1 MGAVAPGR
9 GRVAG
14 AVRSELGRQA
24 GWGGGGGDGRHR
36 GRVGLCRD
44 ALAPVRGW
52 QPLWRAD
59 RRGDHREGWRRA
71 RIFRRAFS
79 RQQRR
84 SPRGS
89 GRHRASGPRAGL
101 SLLPSP
107 PLPLPGTLTSPRPLC
122 LVLAVLLA
130 PRGWGSRRCSCRPGV
145 CRSIE
150 STSRSFRESVLNCS
164 LPARLPLP
172 LSLG

>member
-1 MGAVAPGR
+1 MALGR
-9 GRVAG
+9 GRAAG

-24 GWGGGGGDGRHR
+24 GWGGGGGGDGRHR

-59 RRGDHREGWRRA
+59 RREDHREGWRRA
-71 RIFRRAFS
+71 RIFRRAFF
-79 RQQRR
+79 RQQHR

-89 GRHRASGPRAGL
+89 RHRASGPRAGL
-101 SLLPSP
+101 SLLLPP

>member
-9 GRVAG
+9 GRAAC

-36 GRVGLCRD
+36 GQVGLCRD

-59 RRGDHREGWRRA
+59 RRGDLREGWRRA

-79 RQQRR
+79 R
-84 SPRGS
+84 SPRRS

-101 SLLPSP
+101 SLLPP
-107 PLPLPGTLTSPRPLC
+107 TLPLPLPGTLTSLRPLC

-130 PRGWGSRRCSCRPGV
+130 PRWWGSRHCGAGSGL
-145 CRSIE
+145 
-150 STSRSFRESVLNCS
+150 ESVDL
-164 LPARLPLP
+164 
-172 LSLG
+172 